1 MPEETNEQ
9 QTQLPVTD
17 PVNGEQ
23 ASAETETTEQPAET
37 TPEQKIPYDR
47 FKAKV
52 DEANALKERLDN
64 IEKQQAEDERKRLE
78 EAQDYKKLAEQY
90 KADLEAQKADVLN
103 AKKDTLLTQAGYTAE
118 QIGLLRNT
126 VVGETDED
134 IAKSIEDLKAV
145 IAPKPTYVDPS
156 AGNGARDKAESADPS
171 SYGRELYERVFNKKK

>member
-1 MPEETNEQ
+1 MTEETNEQ
-9 QTQLPVTD
+9 QTQLPVTE

-23 ASAETETTEQPAET
+23 ASAETGTTEQPAET

-134 IAKSIEDLKAV
+134 ITKSIEDLKAV

-156 AGNGARDKAESADPS
+156 AGNGARDKAEPTDQEEIGRSAF
-171 SYGRELYERVFNKKK
+171 ERLRSKIR